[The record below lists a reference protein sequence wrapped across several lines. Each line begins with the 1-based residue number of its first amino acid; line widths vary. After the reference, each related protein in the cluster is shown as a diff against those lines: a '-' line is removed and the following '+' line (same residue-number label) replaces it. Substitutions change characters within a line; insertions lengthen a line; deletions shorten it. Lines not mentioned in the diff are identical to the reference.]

1 MSNIYYT
8 DNDTNNLDYCLAP
21 KILMYTDYYINMSTN
36 AFKLYIF
43 LHDRLKVSI
52 QKGLKNNKNQ
62 YYTHMSIAE
71 AKALFHWSKVEF
83 EQLKQELKSYN
94 LLCEVLSE
102 HHKENLLY
110 LKKCKCSQLEHNNY
124 EKMLVHSN

>member
-43 LHDRLKVSI
+43 YMID
-52 QKGLKNNKNQ
+52 
-62 YYTHMSIAE
+62 
-71 AKALFHWSKVEF
+71 
-83 EQLKQELKSYN
+83 
-94 LLCEVLSE
+94 
-102 HHKENLLY
+102 
-110 LKKCKCSQLEHNNY
+110 
-124 EKMLVHSN
+124 